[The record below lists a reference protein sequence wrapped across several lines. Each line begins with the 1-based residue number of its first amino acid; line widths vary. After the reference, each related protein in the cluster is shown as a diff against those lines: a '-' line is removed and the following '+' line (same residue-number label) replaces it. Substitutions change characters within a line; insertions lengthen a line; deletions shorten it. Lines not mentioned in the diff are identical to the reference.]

1 MSEIKIYRG
10 DSFPLNYTLKDKVT
24 GLPIDITGWSFK
36 LTVSSVKD
44 PVDDTT
50 KKFSVDATLTDPDNG
65 KFSFL
70 PTEENNSEIGKF
82 FFDIQYTNPSG
93 HKRTIEKDKYTISQD
108 IGK

>member
-1 MSEIKIYRG
+1 MAEIKIYRG

-24 GLPIDITGWSFK
+24 GLPINITDWNFT

-50 KKFSVDATLTDPDNG
+50 KKFSVVGTIVSGATG
-65 KFSFL
+65 KLSFL
-70 PTEENNSEIGKF
+70 PTEENNAETGKF
-82 FFDIQYTNPSG
+82 FYDIQYVNTSG
-93 HKRTIEKDKYTISQD
+93 HKRTIEKDKYTVSQD